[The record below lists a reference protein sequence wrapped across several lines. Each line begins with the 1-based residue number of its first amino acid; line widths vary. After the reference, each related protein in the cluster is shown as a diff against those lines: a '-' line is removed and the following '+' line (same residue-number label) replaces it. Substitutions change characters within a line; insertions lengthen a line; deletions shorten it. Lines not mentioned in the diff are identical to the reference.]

1 MVEWPMAQLSDKL
14 DDVTKVFF
22 EMWREWRHQQGW
34 RLGPDIPSSLL
45 SPHLVDNWDQL
56 SETGRTWFRQHAA
69 LVFAAIEHVNRAAS
83 SGPEEEPHKKP
94 VVKVKKSGRKL
105 LPLNLG

>member
-1 MVEWPMAQLSDKL
+1 MVEWGMAHLSNKL

-69 LVFAAIEHVNRAAS
+69 LVLAAIEHVNKPSATKLS
-83 SGPEEEPHKKP
+83 KKKP
-94 VVKVKKSGRKL
+94 LGKSKKSASKL
-105 LPLNLG
+105 TPLNLG